1 MRLYIIK
8 YYLDGFSGTFI
19 SKLVNTQDLLSI
31 NLNKI
36 FTFFFIVVQYIVL
49 SPFNIQLISLLILCV
64 FEILLVL
71 FETVEIAPLS
81 RSTIPMLNNLIGDT
95 LLVYSFNES

>member
-1 MRLYIIK
+1 MSI
-8 YYLDGFSGTFI
+8 
-19 SKLVNTQDLLSI
+19 LVNTQDLLSI

-36 FTFFFIVVQYIVL
+36 FTFFFSVVQYIVL

-64 FEILLVL
+64 FELLL
-71 FETVEIAPLS
+71 ETVEIAPLS